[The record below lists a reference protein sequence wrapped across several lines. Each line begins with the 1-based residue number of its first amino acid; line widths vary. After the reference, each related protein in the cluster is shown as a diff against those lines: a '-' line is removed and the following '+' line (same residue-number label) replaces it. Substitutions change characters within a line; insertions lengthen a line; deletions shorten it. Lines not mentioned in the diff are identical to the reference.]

1 MRENSQHERA
11 AAVIK
16 VNYSSQGAL
25 KMDYAQNISRGGL
38 FLATS
43 SAFELGQEIVLQMHT
58 SGLSAPIPVPGIV
71 RWIGERGVPP
81 VRGVGVQFALQD
93 PEVRAQVEGMIAAL
107 DEPEA
112 AIGRKAG
119 GVLVYILDPNEFAAQ
134 MYAEGITKMAQAGEE
149 GLGAVSVSRF
159 TTPEALSEALERR
172 RCDVLIIELRAKT
185 LDGAAVIEELTERYH
200 GELSIFA
207 ISRPF
212 EGDRALALS
221 AGATAFLN
229 KPLQMRA
236 LFNTLALCV
245 RGEGASA

>member
-1 MRENSQHERA
+1 MRENRQHDRA

-43 SAFELGQEIVLQMHT
+43 SSFELGQEIVLQMHT
-58 SGLSAPIPVPGIV
+58 SGLSAPIPVPGVV

-93 PEVRAQVEGMIAAL
+93 PEARARIERMISSL

-112 AIGRKAG
+112 ALSRKEG

-134 MYAEGITKMAQAGEE
+134 MYAEGIERMAKAE
-149 GLGAVSVSRF
+149 G
-159 TTPEALSEALERR
+159 EALEGPVTVRRFTDLEQLYAALEQR

-185 LDGAAVIEELTERYH
+185 LDGAAVIEELTERHH

-212 EGDRALALS
+212 EGDRELALS

-236 LFNTLALCV
+236 LFNTLALCA
-245 RGEGASA
+245 RGEEA

>member
-1 MRENSQHERA
+1 MRENRQHERA
-11 AAVIK
+11 AAIIK

-25 KMDYAQNISRGGL
+25 KQDYAQNISRGGL

-43 SAFELGQEIVLQMHT
+43 SSFELGQEIVLHMHT
-58 SGLSAPIPVPGIV
+58 SGLSAPIPVPGVV

-81 VRGVGVQFALQD
+81 VRGVGVQFALQE
-93 PEVRAQVEGMIAAL
+93 PEARAQVEGMIAAL
-107 DEPEA
+107 DAPEA
-112 AIGRKAG
+112 SLARKAG
-119 GVLVYILDPNEFAAQ
+119 GALVYILDPNEFAAQ
-134 MYAEGITKMAQAGEE
+134 MYAEGIERMARADE
-149 GLGAVSVSRF
+149 GRLDGPVAVRRF
-159 TTPEALSEALERR
+159 ADVDALYAALERR

-200 GELSIFA
+200 GDLSIFA

-212 EGDRALALS
+212 EGDRELALS

-236 LFNTLALCV
+236 LFNTLALCA
-245 RGEGASA
+245 RGEGG